1 MGDGGFP
8 IKPVRSDFG
17 PEPVNRTPVRSAE
30 KDLDAETIGRLI
42 FHQLSGVGQVA
53 ALAVLLIAP
62 DGELLYRWEAWNR
75 ERSSTG
81 PYAPPTID
89 VVTTPGQVVITY
101 PATVPDRTS
110 ELQPL
115 VFRGGQA
122 NVQSTDKA
130 YAQPAVVPTDP
141 LTSGVVVHTQYF
153 DTGAF
158 VAGLDAPLFVAL
170 W

>member
-30 KDLDAETIGRLI
+30 KDLDAETTGRLI
-42 FHQLSGVGQVA
+42 FHQLAGVGQVA

-81 PYAPPTID
+81 PYAPPEID
-89 VVTTPGQVVITY
+89 VTTPGEVVITY
-101 PATVPDRTS
+101 PASVPDRTS

-115 VFRGGQA
+115 VFRGGMG
-122 NVQSTDKA
+122 NVQSPDKA
-130 YAQPAVVPTDP
+130 YAQPAIEPTTP
-141 LTSGVVVHTQYF
+141 LTSGVVVYTKYF
-153 DTGAF
+153 DAGDF
-158 VAGLDAPLFVAL
+158 VDGLDAPLFVAL

>member
-17 PEPVNRTPVRSAE
+17 
-30 KDLDAETIGRLI
+30 LL
-42 FHQLSGVGQVA
+42 FHQLAGVGQVA
-53 ALAVLLIAP
+53 PLAILIINA
-62 DGELLYRWEAWNR
+62 DGTLAYRWECWNR

-81 PYAPPTID
+81 PYAPPEID
-89 VVTTPGQVVITY
+89 VSTPGTVVIEY

-115 VFRGGQA
+115 VFRGGTG
-122 NVQSTDKA
+122 NVQSDTKA
-130 YAQPAVVPTDP
+130 YFQPAVVPTAP
-141 LTSGVVVHTQYF
+141 LTSGVVVKTKYF
-153 DTGAF
+153 DDAANNI
-158 VAGLDAPLFVAL
+158 VAALDAPLLVAL